1 LIWEK
6 RRNYIVES
14 CVCQGIVS
22 IGYKNPAWKTIG
34 FPGGVVQL
42 Y

>member
-1 LIWEK
+1 MEEDK
-6 RRNYIVES
+6 RNYIVES

-22 IGYKNPAWKTIG
+22 FGYKKSAWKTIG
-34 FPGGVVQL
+34 FPGGFVQL